1 MGESYLVNGAKLR
14 CMCGS
19 ESCNL
24 ELLNHGYMANGRQK
38 ANSKDCLPVF
48 NISGFGTCKA
58 GEEEKECKGHML
70 FEDEWTNT
78 GSSSASLIEQMNN
91 QDALTLNSVLLCRR
105 GGIIVP
111 ETSGQGDVQEINWE
125 DYKERY
131 ASYLEWRSLINCY
144 VHDFDPV
151 NLNTGNFIYEKE
163 DLVIGG
169 ITKLSFHMTYHS
181 VGENR
186 SGSIGGGWHHNYEI
200 FVEERAAGIMCLCLG
215 NGQSVLGRQTT
226 KDTYIL
232 TGTTGVLKKYVD
244 GYHYMSGTNFVFVF
258 DIEGRIVE
266 RKDRNGNTDTFLY
279 NKIGQL
285 IEVRGANGG
294 ILHYEYNKEG
304 NLYCVSDHTGRQVQL
319 CYSYRVLRKFIN
331 SSRQEYTYQYNEN
344 MCLESVITPRGI
356 IGVKNV
362 YDSANRVVKQITPD
376 GGIVEFRYD
385 DKNKCTYAKNQNGHI
400 ASYESDN
407 RSRNIRTIYQNSEEQ
422 YQYNQNNQI
431 TRYIDRNGNMTQY
444 SYDDRGK
451 LTGIINALGEKR
463 CFTYDEKGNVLSLDI
478 DGQRIINNTYNAK
491 GQLIKF
497 KDAIGRSTETVYA
510 ENGLP
515 ERVIMPD
522 GSVVQM
528 AYDERGNIQRITNVH
543 GVVTEYG
550 YDALNRLIQITDGEG
565 NQVSYQYDE
574 RDHLVSET
582 NLEGYVRKY
591 TYDVSG
597 RPIQIEDFDGG
608 IIAFSYNA
616 MGKLEEMTDKE
627 GRKTKR
633 KYNLSGKIEE
643 EISPLGR
650 TTVYQYDRDERLIQI
665 RYLKSE
671 QEEESIRVTDFIY
684 DPVGNLLHV
693 KEGDGREIISEI
705 RYEYDALNRVTAM
718 IDPVGGRTTYT
729 YDKRSGKISSV
740 TDAAGNRRTFHYN
753 AAGEL
758 IEETDAGG
766 NTTCYQYNELGKI
779 TAITDAIGRVTKHY
793 YLSGGRLER
802 SIYPDGRKMLYE
814 YDALGRIRQKTDGK
828 GYSLSYEYDRMGRIL
843 RMMSSAGQETS
854 YTYDATGN
862 VTTITDAGGNITK
875 YAYTLSGKIKKVT
888 DALGNAT
895 EYGYDL
901 EDNLTYIR
909 QHGTQGEEDRVTEY
923 ERDVFGK
930 VICVRSA
937 SGEEHYHYD
946 MLGRM
951 IEKTDREGG
960 ITAYTYTADGMAESI
975 LYSDGR
981 KAEFAYSPLKQLIL
995 IRDWLGETKIDRD
1008 KQGRPVDITD
1018 HKGRNIHYE
1027 WGNLGERRKLIYP
1040 DGTALK
1046 WQYDEL
1052 LRPVELAKTAGGDEM
1067 FRISY
1072 CYDEQGRLSE
1082 RRNSGG
1088 YRTCWHYNELGQ
1100 LDELIHKEQSGI
1112 LDRIRYVYDK
1122 LENKAVV
1129 IKERRGFPA
1138 ESGEYR
1144 YAYDALHRLIGVEK
1158 DGRKLRC
1165 YRYDSFGN
1173 RTCMEDY
1180 TEDMRYVYTYDNMN
1194 QMIEKTVSV
1203 ISESG
1208 ETGLHTTYTY
1218 DGRGNLTGEYCDGR
1232 LRHGY
1237 TYNTA
1242 NRLEKS
1248 WNDKGRKAD
1257 YIYNALGQRT
1267 GKCFGEKTE
1276 EYLLDLTKSY
1286 NNLIGVTE
1294 QDGMKKFFWDDNVAV
1309 MEDKWQKLH
1318 YYMQDELG
1326 SPLRVL
1332 YGNGNGDI
1340 YGYDEFGRDVSCQ
1353 GNYGRQGEKQPFGYT
1368 GYRYDAI
1375 SQTYF
1380 AQARE
1385 YQPEYGRFMAEDIK
1399 SGNRTVPKTQNRYG
1413 YCWNNPLGMVDLDGK
1428 EPEVPNLNSGFGGI
1442 SSLEQ
1447 NSVDANMSEYSRS
1460 TEILE
1465 EIKRRNSLPGVI
1477 MVKEHADLIESSIA
1491 AMPEKEDYGDGIT
1504 AGIRKATNDWNGAFI
1519 TSLTGSIGSGGYLS
1533 CGIQVVDDWHGN
1545 HTIYFVY
1552 GTGVQAGESAKINLG
1567 LGYLNVPSVEEAGG
1581 FGTEMGILTGMG
1593 IVAGAS
1599 LITANKDNG
1608 DHIGSGGMINLGM
1621 GGVPTVVEGH
1631 VSMSHAKKIISWNVY
1646 DGIDNFGFFLDKIFG
1661 QNIDEE
1667 MCKN

>member
-1 MGESYLVNGAKLR
+1 MGESYLVEGAELR
-14 CMCGS
+14 CLNGS
-19 ESCNL
+19 TGCNL
-24 ELLNHGYMANGRQK
+24 HITVGCNNYQANERQK
-38 ANSKDCLPVF
+38 ASNVDCKPKE
-48 NISGFGTCKA
+48 NIHGFGVCRLQGRKHVKYMKLKTKWEVPRIA
-58 GEEEKECKGHML
+58 
-70 FEDEWTNT
+70 T
-78 GSSSASLIEQMNN
+78 SAEQINGRV
-91 QDALTLNSVLLCRR
+91 ALTMESFLICER
-105 GGIIVP
+105 GGFIVP
-111 ETSGQGDVQEINWE
+111 KTSGQGQTQSIDWE
-125 DYKERY
+125 YYWRRY
-131 ASYLEWRSLINCY
+131 SSQLGVTARTKSGFIWK
-144 VHDFDPV
+144 FDPI
-151 NLNTGNFIYEKE
+151 NMNTGNFIYEKE
-163 DLVIGG
+163 DLVIRG
-169 ITKLSFHMTYHS
+169 IIKLSFRMTYCS
-181 VGENR
+181 MAGNCGGCLGE
-186 SGSIGGGWHHNYEI
+186 GWHHNYEI
-200 FVEERAAGIMCLCLG
+200 FIEEKETGILYLHLG
-215 NGQSVLGRQTT
+215 NGQIVPGIKNVGNLYVLSG
-226 KDTYIL
+226 ISGL
-232 TGTTGVLKKYVD
+232 LKKEDGGYRYVN
-244 GYHYMSGTNFVFVF
+244 GAGLEYYF
-258 DIEGRIVE
+258 DKDGRITQ
-266 RKDRNGNTDTFLY
+266 RKDRYGNADSFLY
-279 NKIGQL
+279 DKSGQL

-294 ILHYEYNKEG
+294 ILHYEYNNEG
-304 NLYCVSDHTGRQVQL
+304 NLYRVSDHTGREVRIGY
-319 CYSYRVLRKFIN
+319 CYRVLCQFIN
-331 SSRQEYTYQYNEN
+331 SSGQEYTYHYNEN
-344 MCLESVITPRGI
+344 LRLKSVITPRGI
-356 IGVKNV
+356 VGVKNV
-362 YDSANRVVKQITPD
+362 YDNANRVVEQTTPD
-376 GGIVEFRYD
+376 GGRVELRYD
-385 DKNKCTYAKNQNGHI
+385 DKGMCTYAKDQNGYI
-400 ASYESDN
+400 TAYESDDKF
-407 RSRNIRTIYQNSEEQ
+407 RNIRTIYKNSEEQ
-422 YQYNQNNQI
+422 YKYDQNNQI

-451 LTGIINALGEKR
+451 LIRIINALGEER
-463 CFTYDEKGNVLSLDI
+463 NFAYDEKGNVLSIDI
-478 DGQRIINNTYNAK
+478 DGERIINNTYNSK
-491 GQLIKF
+491 GQLIKST
-497 KDAIGRSTETVYA
+497 DALGRSRETVYA

-515 ERVIMPD
+515 ERMIMPD
-522 GSVVQM
+522 GSAVQM

-766 NTTCYQYNELGKI
+766 NTTCYQYNGLGKI

-1180 TEDMRYVYTYDNMN
+1180 TEDMQYVYTYDNMN
-1194 QMIEKTVSV
+1194 QMIERTASAL
-1203 ISESG
+1203 SESG
-1208 ETGLHTTYTY
+1208 EIGLHTTYTY

-1399 SGNRTVPKTQNRYG
+1399 SGNRTVPKTRNRYG

-1428 EPEVPNLNSGFGGI
+1428 EPEVPTLDFQFPQFVPKEENVDQLYPFFGEPIKTPENDIQGENVQSI
-1442 SSLEQ
+1442 FSLDSLEEYKSS
-1447 NSVDANMSEYSRS
+1447 NSSVKV
-1460 TEILE
+1460 LE
-1465 EIKRRNSLPGVI
+1465 EEGEVYILNFTKTFGALVYGSVGVQVVFDDKGNFDI
-1477 MVKEHADLIESSIA
+1477 QFPVGGGATTSVKGGSTVAWGRLHVPNVEDAAGYGTESGTGGGKVIICGANLISAYDNKGNKI
-1491 AMPEKEDYGDGIT
+1491 GDGEMFYFGT
-1504 AGIRKATNDWNGAFI
+1504 GAGI
-1519 TSLTGSIGSGGYLS
+1519 
-1533 CGIQVVDDWHGN
+1533 
-1545 HTIYFVY
+1545 
-1552 GTGVQAGESAKINLG
+1552 
-1567 LGYLNVPSVEEAGG
+1567 
-1581 FGTEMGILTGMG
+1581 
-1593 IVAGAS
+1593 
-1599 LITANKDNG
+1599 
-1608 DHIGSGGMINLGM
+1608 
-1621 GGVPTVVEGH
+1621 PTVEAHMGP
-1631 VSMSHAKKIISWNVY
+1631 SYTFRLEDIIENTKS
-1646 DGIDNFGFFLDKIFG
+1646 FFSDMLT
-1661 QNIDEE
+1661 
-1667 MCKN
+1667 CKD